1 MRSGTLKE
9 THNMPRERLYMEKT
23 MTTLIE
29 LQVQVADLDQQIAE
43 CYERIAEAK
52 SERTKLKRKAESYRD
67 VASGSCGE
75 DYHRRKAKRIARRWG
90 VTWEDDSY
98 RESGYYNHLH
108 YFPKPDYIE
117 GADPLGDGHYAYNW
131 DETLWLVE
139 FYARH
144 NPEHPDHDQRE
155 HLEIAPHC

>member
-1 MRSGTLKE
+1 
-9 THNMPRERLYMEKT
+9 MEKT

-29 LQVQVADLDQQIAE
+29 LQARVADLDQQIAE
-43 CYERIAEAK
+43 WYERIAEIK
-52 SERTKLKRKAESYRD
+52 SERAALARKVSNWQE
-67 VASGSCGE
+67 VADGAT
-75 DYHRRKAKRIARRWG
+75 RRKAKRIARRWG

-108 YFPKPDYIE
+108 YFPKPDFIE

-139 FYARH
+139 FYAQH

-155 HLEIAPHC
+155 YLEIAPHC

>member
-1 MRSGTLKE
+1 VDTNKG
-9 THNMPRERLYMEKT
+9 KT

-29 LQVQVADLDQQIAE
+29 LQARVADLDQQIAE
-43 CYERIAEAK
+43 WYERIAEIK
-52 SERTKLKRKAESYRD
+52 SERAALAYHAIDYLHGERAALARKVSNWQEVAEC
-67 VASGSCGE
+67 AT
-75 DYHRRKAKRIARRWG
+75 RRKANRIARRWG

-108 YFPKPDYIE
+108 YFPKPDFIE
-117 GADPLGDGHYAYNW
+117 GADPLGDGHYAHNW

-155 HLEIAPHC
+155 YLEIAPHC